1 MFEKNKS
8 MKSLS
13 IKNKI
18 LLSFFLVISSF
29 SIFGVVFSFQLFNLQ
44 ESSAKT
50 REEEHN
56 WQKMDQ
62 LFQIIE
68 SQVQSMTSFLLT
80 ADSRIYDNYFIQDLT
95 YQDQITALSKNENFS
110 AELKKSLAEIKA
122 RTDKW
127 RTETADRQLL
137 LMQDPETV
145 DEARAMEAR
154 GDSQKFLADIAQWRK
169 QLLRKLTQQLEQ
181 SAQAEDLAFMIAL
194 GSLIGGLVFAVALA
208 IALAI
213 FLNQNISLPIRRFQ
227 TIMTRMAGGERDL
240 AVPDLER
247 RDELGAMARS
257 LGHFAEESQKAE
269 CLAQEQ
275 AAMEREKGE
284 RADLLEKE
292 ISHFQSRVKEQ
303 LLGVQDASKGMKDR
317 AENLSLIANNTSERA
332 VAVASAT
339 NQAAVSVHAVA
350 SAAEELGGSITEI
363 STQVT
368 MQSQIAQDASTS
380 AEETSNQIQ
389 ELADSAKRI
398 GEVVDLITGIAEQT
412 NLLAL
417 NATIEAARAG
427 DAGKGFAVVANEVK
441 ALANQTAT
449 ATEEITGQVRTI
461 QDATGNTV
469 ALMENIA
476 GLINRLNE
484 IAASVASAVEEQT
497 AATREISY
505 SAQQAST
512 GAENVKE
519 NIEAVSEAATET
531 GSVSGE
537 VFNASER
544 LLAETDQI
552 SQQIQSFLAKI
563 QTP

>member
-18 LLSFFLVISSF
+18 LLSFFLVIFSF
-29 SIFGVVFSFQLFNLQ
+29 SIFGIVFSFQLFNLQ

-552 SQQIQSFLAKI
+552 RQQIQSFLAKI
-563 QTP
+563 QTS